1 MRLPGHTRTRAALAA
16 TASAALLLGVPAVS
30 GATTPDTA
38 LVPHSHFVMQPD
50 GSSGLHARGDAI
62 PNIDSV
68 KATIRAY
75 YNAPAGEAS
84 KTDSPYITEMHGI
97 EDAILEGLPTTPPL
111 PHSAVVF
118 DADDTT
124 LWTYDMEDKAM
135 HFNFDSVLQGQWV
148 HDGLFPATPGMV
160 DLVQKIA
167 ARGYDIYGITGRGE
181 AQEPDTLANLSK
193 VGYVDGTGAD
203 IFNADNIFTKFASA
217 DTKPAYLDCASGA
230 STTSPT
236 GVVVPDDPA
245 KCSTVEYKAGTR
257 KYIETPTANGGL
269 GETILLNI
277 GDQFSDLQGGY
288 SMRVAKLPNPTYYLP
303 SADLTTPGPGEAAG
317 QPRTEFTMVADGSSG
332 LTEGGAGIPNIDSV
346 KSTIRNYYGAVDPA
360 KPGIANKTASPYI
373 DQMTAF
379 SKTWTDR
386 LSNICTRVAKRGE
399 KPAVVFDADDTTLW
413 TYDMEDGAMKFN
425 FDPTLQNTWVQ
436 EGRFL
441 PVPKMQRVVR
451 AAAASGCKIVG
462 ITGRNNAQRV
472 ATLDNLNKYY
482 TDGNDN
488 GLFKTKLYFTKWNS
502 TTGDTQPA
510 YVTCAAA
517 KCTTV
522 EYKSQT
528 RKHVEDEM
536 GLRIVANFGDQFSD
550 LLGGHSDR
558 AVKLPNPTYYLP

>member
-16 TASAALLLGVPAVS
+16 TASAALLLGLPAAS

-38 LVPHSHFVMQPD
+38 LVPHSHFVMEAD
-50 GSSGLHARGDAI
+50 GSSGLTARGDAI

-68 KATIRAY
+68 KSTIRKY
-75 YNAPAGEAS
+75 YNAPAGIADQTS
-84 KTDSPYITEMHGI
+84 SPYISEMQATEA
-97 EDAILEGLPTTPPL
+97 AILAQMPQAPAPNL
-111 PHSAVVF
+111 AVVF

-124 LWTYDMEDKAM
+124 LMTYDMEDAAM
-135 HFNFDSVLQGQWV
+135 HFNFDPVLQGTWV
-148 HDGLFPATPGMV
+148 HDQKFPATPGMV
-160 DLVQKIA
+160 DFAKAVQDK
-167 ARGYDIYGITGRGE
+167 GYHVYGITGRG
-181 AQEPDTLANLSK
+181 ASQESDTLGNLTK
-193 VGYVDGTGAD
+193 VGYTE
-203 IFNADNIFTKFASA
+203 FNADNFYTKFDS
-217 DTKPAYLDCASGA
+217 TSPKPDWLDCH
-230 STTSPT
+230 TSVDPT
-236 GVVVPDDPA
+236 DDPT
-245 KCSTVEYKAGTR
+245 KCTTVEYKAGTR
-257 KYIETPTANGGL
+257 KHIEQADGVK
-269 GETILLNI
+269 IVLNI

-288 SMRVAKLPNPTYYLP
+288 SLNTVKLPNPTYYLP
-303 SADLTTPGPGEAAG
+303 SANITGAPASDSDLTPK
-317 QPRTEFTMVADGSSG
+317 TEFTMKADGSSG

-346 KSTIRNYYGAVDPA
+346 KSTIRTFYGADA
-360 KPGIANKTASPYI
+360 SGKANKTDSPYI
-373 DQMTAF
+373 TQMTAF

-386 LSNICTRVAKRGE
+386 LAKTCARVAKRGE

-441 PVPKMQRVVR
+441 PVPKMQSVVR
-451 AAAASGCKIVG
+451 AAAASGCKVVG

-488 GLFKTKLYFTKWNS
+488 GLFKTRLYFTKWTS
-502 TTGDTQPA
+502 TDTPPA
-510 YVTCAAA
+510 YIDCAQDADPV
-517 KCTTV
+517 KCSTV
-522 EYKSQT
+522 EYKSST